1 MLQMRF
7 LWLNARKI
15 PKIEVKMA
23 VAVVFIDYKAILFI
37 AKSTSQ

>member
-15 PKIEVKMA
+15 PKIEAKIA
-23 VAVVFIDYKAILFI
+23 VAGVFIDYNAIIFI
-37 AKSTSQ
+37 AQSTSQ